1 MRVDQVG
8 LTYAPRP
15 GQSSYATRPLKT
27 TLSMGS
33 KAAAESTWSKFRKR
47 IHLCDQMAYEPHR
60 AGLEDYSAP
69 GFQAARRGQ
78 AVSLRRVR

>member
-1 MRVDQVG
+1 VRVDSVG
-8 LTYAPRP
+8 LTYAPHP

-33 KAAAESTWSKFRKR
+33 KVAAESTWSKFPKR
-47 IHLCDQMAYEPHR
+47 FNLYEPRH
-60 AGLEDYSAP
+60 AGLEDYSALD
-69 GFQAARRGQ
+69 FQVALLEQ